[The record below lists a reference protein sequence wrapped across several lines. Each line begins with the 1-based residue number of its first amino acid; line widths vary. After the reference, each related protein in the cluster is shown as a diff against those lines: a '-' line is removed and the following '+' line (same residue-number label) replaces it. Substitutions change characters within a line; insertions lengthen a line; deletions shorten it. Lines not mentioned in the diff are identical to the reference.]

1 MAQASGQRSSVPT
14 LVKNFYQTHGAS
26 GFVSKGLGAEMMRAT
41 FSRVIKFWLQPIFH
55 QRVFNAKQKDGTPFS
70 KGIAGSLATIP
81 EVIAISPFENAKL
94 AQQLDAEGK
103 FKGTADT
110 MRHLIRTR
118 GVVGLY
124 IGYTGMQLRQ
134 MLWTGGYFFSLD
146 IFRHQTDKIFGRG
159 KMSDTASGFCAGVFG
174 TTLNCWCD
182 VVRTVIQKQA
192 VAETFNPEIVRPP
205 LTPGYFISG
214 VTDMFKTAAD
224 IAAKRGLA
232 GLYSGFL
239 VKSCYLGGSGAFLA
253 VLVPRFKQM
262 WGCSKDVTLGYGYR
276 TFPESQLSILM
287 LPVESIVANYADG
300 GTLLVTSVQRDARKG
315 IQMSVRASV
324 GGKEYHRRL
333 DPDELIKLR
342 LSLGIVFND
351 YDTTVGARRKSAS
364 EFATKSLLPAL
375 ATVGKCRVSMDNGEC
390 IVTFS
395 VPLEDYGQI
404 KGRLSLPQAH
414 AVLEPLCMTLA
425 REAKRLKWSVE
436 QLQRKLHDAEILL
449 EAAKSNSNPVAAAAG
464 PSAVASST
472 VEGGAKRPLL
482 LPDSGG
488 TPMAEASAKKAKN
501 E

>member
-1 MAQASGQRSSVPT
+1 MPSKATPSAFDTLPPVTGAAVVTAFAMYPVDIVRALVMAQASGQRSSVTT

-26 GFVSKGLGAEMMRAT
+26 AFVSKGLGAEMMRAT

-262 WGCSKDVTLGYGYR
+262 WGC
-276 TFPESQLSILM
+276 P
-287 LPVESIVANYADG
+287 
-300 GTLLVTSVQRDARKG
+300 
-315 IQMSVRASV
+315 
-324 GGKEYHRRL
+324 L
-333 DPDELIKLR
+333 D
-342 LSLGIVFND
+342 
-351 YDTTVGARRKSAS
+351 
-364 EFATKSLLPAL
+364 
-375 ATVGKCRVSMDNGEC
+375 
-390 IVTFS
+390 
-395 VPLEDYGQI
+395 
-404 KGRLSLPQAH
+404 
-414 AVLEPLCMTLA
+414 
-425 REAKRLKWSVE
+425 
-436 QLQRKLHDAEILL
+436 
-449 EAAKSNSNPVAAAAG
+449 
-464 PSAVASST
+464 
-472 VEGGAKRPLL
+472 
-482 LPDSGG
+482 
-488 TPMAEASAKKAKN
+488 
-501 E
+501 